1 MDRKSTDQFKK
12 MLQAKLQELQRST
25 SQVRQQGRSLEASDS
40 KDEGDRALISQTKDM
55 LFRQSAQN
63 AASVSS
69 IRSALARIEE
79 GSFGTC
85 LNCEQEINMNRL
97 KAIPW
102 VRYCVA
108 CQELIENGV

>member
-1 MDRKSTDQFKK
+1 MDRKSTDQFKR
-12 MLQAKLQELQRST
+12 MLQMKLQELQRST
-25 SQVRQQGRSLEASDS
+25 SEIRQQGRTLEARDS

-63 AASVSS
+63 AALIGS
-69 IRSALARIEE
+69 IRSALARIED

-85 LNCEQEINMNRL
+85 LNCEQEINIKRL

-102 VRYCVA
+102 VRYCVP
-108 CQELIENGV
+108 CQELVEDGG